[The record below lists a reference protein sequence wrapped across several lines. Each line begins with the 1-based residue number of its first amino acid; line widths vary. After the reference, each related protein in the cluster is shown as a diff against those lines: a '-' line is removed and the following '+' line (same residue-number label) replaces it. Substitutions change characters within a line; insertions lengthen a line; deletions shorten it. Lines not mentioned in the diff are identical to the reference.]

1 MIAER
6 TKRRKR
12 SGEFAIRLKREKK
25 IHAGGKVFILGSDP
39 SNPPLHCL
47 SNERALKQN
56 PHLNRRQR
64 SILFLAGLSG
74 CGNIIFHFFFFWWQR
89 RNGLKKQKKKVRE
102 EGDLS
107 EFGIMEL
114 HSLTPENCN

>member
-74 CGNIIFHFFFFWWQR
+74 CGNIIFHFFFFGGR
-89 RNGLKKQKKKVRE
+89 EGTVLKNKRKK
-102 EGDLS
+102 
-107 EFGIMEL
+107 
-114 HSLTPENCN
+114 